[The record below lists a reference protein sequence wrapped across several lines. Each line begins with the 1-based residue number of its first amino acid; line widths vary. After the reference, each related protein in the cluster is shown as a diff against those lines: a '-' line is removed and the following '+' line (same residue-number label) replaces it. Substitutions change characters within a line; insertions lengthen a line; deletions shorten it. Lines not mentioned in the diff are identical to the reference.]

1 MDILKYTVPKSEE
14 PKKVKLEVKGLSK
27 IYGINSKNFLK
38 TLPPDYDKGK
48 VLSET
53 GYTIALYN
61 ACFEVYEGEMFV
73 IIGLSGSG
81 KSTLIRCLNLLN
93 RPTAGQILLDGNDV
107 IKYDKKKLLKYRRDV
122 ISMVFQNFGL
132 LSHRNVLDNVAFG
145 LEIKGT
151 SKAERYSKALKT
163 LELVGLGGW
172 ESYPIDS
179 LSGGMKQ
186 RVGLARALAN
196 DPEIMLMDEPFSA
209 LDPIVRRDM
218 QFELLRIHKKLK
230 KTTIFITHDINEAF
244 KLGDRVAIMKDG
256 RIMRIGTP
264 EEILSDPGD
273 EYTERFIM
281 DIDRSKVLNAS
292 NAMEVPTALVDVRD
306 GPNIALKAM
315 KNAGLSSAFVVD
327 ENMILVGLIT
337 LDEAMKAKKT
347 HKSIADAMLTDLV
360 TTSPT
365 KSLHELIPIATS
377 VRYPI
382 SVVDN
387 DGRLLGVLTRV
398 AVLSSLTSNN
408 SYNEQPEKQEVK
420 KKTQQQENSEN

>member
-1 MDILKYTVPKSEE
+1 MDELKCTNPKVVET
-14 PKKVKLEVKGLSK
+14 KKIKMKVKGLSK

-38 TLPPDYDKGK
+38 TLPTDYDKSK

-53 GYTIALYN
+53 GHTVALYN

-81 KSTLIRCLNLLN
+81 KSTLVRCLNLLN
-93 RPTAGQILLDGNDV
+93 RPTAGQILMGKDGSEDI
-107 IKYDKKKLLKYRRDV
+107 IKYDKKQLLKYRRDV

-132 LSHRNVLDNVAFG
+132 LSHRNVLDNVTLG

-151 SKAERYSKALKT
+151 PKAERYSKSLKI

-172 ESYPIDS
+172 ENSSIDS

-186 RVGLARALAN
+186 RVGLARALAS
-196 DPEIMLMDEPFSA
+196 DPEILLMDEPFSA

-218 QFELLRIHKKLK
+218 QFELLRIYKKLK

-244 KLGDRVAIMKDG
+244 KLGDRIAIMKDG
-256 RIMRIGTP
+256 RILKIGTP

-273 EYTERFIM
+273 EYTEKFIM
-281 DIDRSKVLNAS
+281 DIDRSKVLNAR
-292 NAMEVPTALVDVRD
+292 NVMEIPSALVDVHD
-306 GPNIALKAM
+306 GPNAVLKAM
-315 KNAGLSSAFVVD
+315 KNVGLSSAFVVD

-337 LDEAMKAKKT
+337 LDAAMEAKKMN
-347 HKSIADAMLTDLV
+347 KRIVDVMLTDLV
-360 TTSPT
+360 TTSPS
-365 KSLHELIPIATS
+365 KSLHDLIPIATS
-377 VRYPI
+377 VKYPI
-382 SVVDN
+382 SVLDD

-398 AVLSSLTSNN
+398 AVLSSLTSEN
-408 SYNEQPEKQEVK
+408 SYLEQDEEKNEDE
-420 KKTQQQENSEN
+420 